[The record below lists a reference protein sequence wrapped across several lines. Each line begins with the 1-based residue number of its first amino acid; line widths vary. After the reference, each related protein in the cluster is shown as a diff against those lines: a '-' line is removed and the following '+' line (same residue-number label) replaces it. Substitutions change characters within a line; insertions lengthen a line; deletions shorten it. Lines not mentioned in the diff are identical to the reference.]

1 MSGGL
6 HVKRVVVG
14 VAVSA
19 VLLMTWI
26 GAADA
31 LGATYEVHVCRL
43 PSGAP
48 APAHGWTTTSTS
60 GPGAV
65 AEIDCPGG
73 AMTLTPAAGEHI
85 QGHLLGFSFT
95 APPGTTIVSYNR
107 HAEGAVNTV
116 WGGPPPWHWEY
127 GEFGTSAGSGE
138 FVAIAACDNC
148 GGFTFNWDMPRLP
161 VRLSQL
167 FSALRC
173 GPRSGSGPCQANG
186 SHFVL
191 RWITVRLDDLKHPE
205 VLSASGSL
213 LDSSAPHRGERF
225 LSLRLRDVGGGLLRT
240 RVEVDGQRFAEQA
253 VDDNG
258 GRCKA
263 PFVAP
268 VPCKLEANVELPIDT
283 TRISD
288 GRHQLAVRV
297 FDATGVNSAV
307 YGPIPIDVDNPGGAV
322 APAPRLSCPPRGAGR
337 LTRQHGT
344 RVTRF
349 GGTASVSGRV
359 AGRISLR
366 GTRVALVDLSGRR
379 ATAKSARVRPGG
391 RFRLRLRPQTSR
403 LVRPILLGAS
413 GAPSVCGAPI
423 RLSVR
428 AGVKLAV
435 APNRLRNGESIR
447 MQGRLQGLPTPRIG
461 KTILVQARAKGA
473 PTWTRVSM
481 IRAGASGRFTFRYRF
496 RRTFQ
501 HTTYEFRAVS
511 PRQRGYPYARG
522 WSRVRRAVVT
532 P

>member
-1 MSGGL
+1 M
-6 HVKRVVVG
+6 KRVGPG

-19 VLLMTWI
+19 FLLVTSI

-31 LGATYEVHVCRL
+31 LGAVYEVHACRL

-48 APAHGWTTTSTS
+48 APAHGWTPTSAS
-60 GPGAV
+60 GAV
-65 AEIDCPGG
+65 SEIDCPGG
-73 AMTLTPAAGEHI
+73 AMTLRPTAGEHNK
-85 QGHLLGFSFT
+85 GGLLGFTFT
-95 APPGTTIVSYNR
+95 APPGTTIVSYNQ

-116 WGGPPPWHWEY
+116 WGVPPPWHWEY
-127 GEFGTSAGSGE
+127 GEFGRSAGSGE
-138 FVAIAACDNC
+138 LVGISVCDNC
-148 GGFTFNWDMPRLP
+148 GDFLHNWDHPTLP
-161 VRLSQL
+161 VRLSQF

-173 GPRSGSGPCQANG
+173 GSRDGPGPCQANG

-191 RWITVRLDDLKHPE
+191 RWITLRLDDLKVPQ

-213 LDSSAPHRGERF
+213 LGNGSPQRGERS

-283 TRISD
+283 TRIAD
-288 GRHQLAVRV
+288 GRHHLAVRV
-297 FDATGVNSAV
+297 FDATGVNSAL
-307 YGPIPIDVDNPGGAV
+307 YGPISIDVDNPGGAV

-337 LTRQHGT
+337 FTRQHAT

-366 GTRVALVDLSGRR
+366 GARVALVDPSGRR
-379 ATAKSARVRPGG
+379 ATARSSRVRPGG
-391 RFRLRLRPQTSR
+391 RFRLRLRPRTSQ

-413 GAPSVCGAPI
+413 GAPRVCGAPV

-435 APNRLRNGESIR
+435 APSRLGNGESIR
-447 MQGRLQGLPTPRIG
+447 MQGRLRGLPTPRIG
-461 KTILVQARAKGA
+461 KMILIQARAKDA
-473 PTWTRVSM
+473 SAWTRVSM

-501 HTTYEFRAVS
+501 RTTYEFRAVS
-511 PRQRGYPYARG
+511 PRQRDYPYARG
-522 WSRVRRAVVT
+522 WSRVRSAVVT